1 MEPRG
6 YQEGAVV
13 ITGGMRSGEALRS
26 REGTGK
32 PPRYGNRGG
41 KTNPT
46 VQWFGKKADAT
57 NKGPEALEK
66 FYRLNPKP
74 IKEDPDWLEA
84 QALAT
89 RQVEAGE
96 EDALEKFAQ
105 SHVGLCAIIADVH
118 SLAGSK

>member
-13 ITGGMRSGEALRS
+13 ITGGMRSGDALRL
-26 REGTGK
+26 RKGTGK
-32 PPRYGNRGG
+32 LPRYGNRGG
-41 KTNPT
+41 KTNPN

-57 NKGPEALEK
+57 NKGPEALKE

-74 IKEDPDWLEA
+74 IKEDPDYLEA

-96 EDALEKFAQ
+96 EDALEKFFEKNPRPWKKPK
-105 SHVGLCAIIADVH
+105 IEE
-118 SLAGSK
+118 